1 MLNNLLHI
9 FSNSPRLAAK
19 RLQQGVTEGGRS
31 SSARS
36 RSPGRAGRA
45 GPGRGAGPELRALSV
60 VLKRRRPGAPA
71 VESSARDSPALTFNY
86 VSLAFRAL
94 KLNRRRAG
102 EGWGIIY
109 CLVIS
114 LFCSCWSLGES

>member
-45 GPGRGAGPELRALSV
+45 GARSGAGAAGALRGAE
-60 VLKRRRPGAPA
+60 APPPRG
-71 VESSARDSPALTFNY
+71 SGR
-86 VSLAFRAL
+86 
-94 KLNRRRAG
+94 
-102 EGWGIIY
+102 
-109 CLVIS
+109 
-114 LFCSCWSLGES
+114 